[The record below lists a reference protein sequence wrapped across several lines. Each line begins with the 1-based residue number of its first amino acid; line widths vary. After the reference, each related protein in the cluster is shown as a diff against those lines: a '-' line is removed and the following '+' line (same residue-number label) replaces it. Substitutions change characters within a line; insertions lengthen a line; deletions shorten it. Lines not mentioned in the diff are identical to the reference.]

1 VEKGI
6 LPRGYYAHIISY
18 PGALATAAKPAS
30 PKVDPALAA
39 LVALLKGKLGSSSSD
54 ATTDKCKHFAE
65 TGKCK
70 YGEKCRYAH

>member
-1 VEKGI
+1 
-6 LPRGYYAHIISY
+6 
-18 PGALATAAKPAS
+18 
-30 PKVDPALAA
+30 
-39 LVALLKGKLGSSSSD
+39 VALLKGKLGSSSSD

>member
-1 VEKGI
+1 MQQVAKGGKAKK
-6 LPRGYYAHIISY
+6 P
-18 PGALATAAKPAS
+18 PAKPAS

-39 LVALLKGKLGSSSSD
+39 LVTLLKGKLGSSSSD
-54 ATTDKCKHFAE
+54 ATTEKCKHFAE